1 MTHTTPPRLRDG
13 GFHLYACAFLSV
25 PPIVHREMAPA
36 SSFLISGI
44 FFLSDGAQSTNPAY
58 YTSYLSALDFVDT
71 DEQFINCSV
80 RKYTPPSEPLLE
92 DGTMVFLL
100 AKAALP
106 AGENAMLDAIHCTP
120 FQLSWE
126 DIKEY
131 IPAIPTHTASVV
143 GTIGVVTNV
152 GSTRSFTVHASE
164 YVRDER
170 RGFTIQFVFLKTF
183 PMTSYLRSPFRFQ
196 YEAESGRWKNLHLP
210 PHWIHGHCHRRI
222 QKHWG

>member
-1 MTHTTPPRLRDG
+1 
-13 GFHLYACAFLSV
+13 
-25 PPIVHREMAPA
+25 
-36 SSFLISGI
+36 
-44 FFLSDGAQSTNPAY
+44 
-58 YTSYLSALDFVDT
+58 
-71 DEQFINCSV
+71 
-80 RKYTPPSEPLLE
+80 
-92 DGTMVFLL
+92 MVFLL

-170 RGFTIQFVFLKTF
+170 RGFTVQFVFLKTF
-183 PMTSYLRSPFRFQ
+183 PMISYLRSPFRFQ

-210 PHWIHGHCHRRI
+210 PTGSTVIATGAFKSIGDEDRSEPIFTLLDLGFGTPELVSASPTRTFGHRKIR
-222 QKHWG
+222 K